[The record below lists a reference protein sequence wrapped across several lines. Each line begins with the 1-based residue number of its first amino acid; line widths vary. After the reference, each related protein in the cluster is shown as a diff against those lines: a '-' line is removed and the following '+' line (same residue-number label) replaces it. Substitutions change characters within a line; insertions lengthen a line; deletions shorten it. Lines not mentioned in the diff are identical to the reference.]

1 MTPMLCACGTV
12 PLLDLTEVLDE
23 DGYVHSNDFCVPIE
37 QKVSNQ
43 MELTP
48 YVRKPFKVQAVEIT
62 ADNIAEVA
70 RYVGDLEHREDGTPY
85 ILVDRR
91 KVPNLNKVYIGFFMT
106 KMGENVRC
114 FSRRIF
120 LDQFM
125 NLDDTVQPWLDFLAA
140 KDA

>member
-1 MTPMLCACGTV
+1 MTPLLCACGTV
-12 PLLDLTEVLDE
+12 SLLEPIEVLDE
-23 DGYVHSNDFCVPIE
+23 DGYIHSNDFCIPPE
-37 QKVSNQ
+37 LKESNS